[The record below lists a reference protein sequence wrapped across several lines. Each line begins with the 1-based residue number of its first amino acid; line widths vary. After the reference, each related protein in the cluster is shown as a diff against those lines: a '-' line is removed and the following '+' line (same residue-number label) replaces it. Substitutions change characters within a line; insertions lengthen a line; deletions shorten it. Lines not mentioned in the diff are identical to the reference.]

1 MHTIKKVKEF
11 YAMNVKIL
19 KKKKKKN
26 PQKPKS
32 SSIKIEKQ
40 VVLNF
45 LGLRFFEELLSSIKT
60 KIDYV
65 NTKRVDN
72 HQRIRRYSF

>member
-1 MHTIKKVKEF
+1 
-11 YAMNVKIL
+11 MNVKIL
-19 KKKKKKN
+19 KYCKKKN

-45 LGLRFFEELLSSIKT
+45 LGLRFFEELLSSSIMAPPTPNPK
-60 KIDYV
+60 
-65 NTKRVDN
+65 
-72 HQRIRRYSF
+72 HQGELRSHP